1 MLSAFCSGV
10 FYLAVVRHAASH
22 KTRACLSMAVLPESY
37 PDWYDHVRRPI
48 ALPAPTVI
56 YSVIRNTYLAGTVMF
71 VCIAQIPQRFVT
83 VNGLSPLSA
92 AVRLLT
98 YGAFVPFGSGL
109 AGALMGK
116 PRIPPC
122 WILLAGSV
130 MEVIGIALLSRINTS
145 SSIDSTEYAFQII
158 GGTGTGLVNAG
169 LIILVPYAM
178 DKRDLGMQHPLY
190 LFPEFFH

>member
-1 MLSAFCSGV
+1 MLSAFRSGILH
-10 FYLAVVRHAASH
+10 LAVVRHAASH
-22 KTRACLSMAVLPESY
+22 QPRACLSMAVLPESY
-37 PDWYDHVRRPI
+37 PDWYDHVRMQI
-48 ALPAPTVI
+48 TLPTLDYAN
-56 YSVIRNTYLAGTVMF
+56 SVTRNTYLAGTVMF

-83 VNGLSPLSA
+83 VNSLSPLCA

-122 WILLAGSV
+122 WIVLAGSV
-130 MEVIGIALLSRINTS
+130 MEVIGIVLLSRIDTS
-145 SSIDSTEYAFQII
+145 FHINSTQYAFQII
-158 GGTGTGLVNAG
+158 AGTGTGLVNAG

-178 DKRDLGMQHPLY
+178 DKRDLGMQNPY
-190 LFPEFFH
+190 TNFQ

>member
-1 MLSAFCSGV
+1 
-10 FYLAVVRHAASH
+10 
-22 KTRACLSMAVLPESY
+22 
-37 PDWYDHVRRPI
+37 
-48 ALPAPTVI
+48 
-56 YSVIRNTYLAGTVMF
+56 MF

-109 AGALMGK
+109 AGTLMGK

-122 WILLAGSV
+122 WIVLAGSI
-130 MEVIGIALLSRINTS
+130 MEVIGIALLSRIDTS
-145 SSIDSTEYAFQII
+145 SHIDSTQYAFQIVA
-158 GGTGTGLVNAG
+158 GTGTGLVNAG

-178 DKRDLGMQHPLY
+178 DKRDLGMQYPFRFVPKVLPLTTNSDWLSSDIPIPHPRRSGRDRYRHFSIYALHPLPPQRY
-190 LFPEFFH
+190 RSHAWSLQRAS